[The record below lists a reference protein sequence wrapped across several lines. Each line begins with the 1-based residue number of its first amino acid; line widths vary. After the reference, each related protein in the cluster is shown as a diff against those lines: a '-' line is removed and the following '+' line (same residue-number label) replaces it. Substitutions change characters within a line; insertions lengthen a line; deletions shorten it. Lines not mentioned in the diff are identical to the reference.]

1 VVCLG
6 LVEYDVV
13 DSGGPP
19 LGEVVGALEQHVQHL
34 VVGDQDVGAQA
45 ADLASGGGDVL
56 VSGGGGVTDVQ
67 AGGDSGE
74 GGVGQV
80 VVEAVGLVGGQGGHG
95 VEQDRLDAA
104 FALGLGAAAVV
115 QDRDEEG
122 LGLAGAGAGGDEGG
136 FGGLVQGGQAWEGLR
151 VVQERG
157 EAGRVPCQ
165 G

>member
-19 LGEVVGALEQHVQHL
+19 LGEVVGALEQQVQHL

-74 GGVGQV
+74 GGVGEV
-80 VVEAVGLVGGQGGHG
+80 VVEAGGLVGGQGGGG
-95 VEQDRLDAA
+95 V
-104 FALGLGAAAVV
+104 
-115 QDRDEEG
+115 
-122 LGLAGAGAGGDEGG
+122 
-136 FGGLVQGGQAWEGLR
+136 
-151 VVQERG
+151 
-157 EAGRVPCQ
+157 EAGRPGAGVARGQ
-165 G
+165 